1 MIFFIIHT
9 MDRDM
14 IILAAVGV
22 ISLAGIISV
31 FVLFFWSDHQRHKNK
46 RKALSDRL
54 NSLEGTLGELA
65 GRQNLTTSE
74 RATLSTEQKAAL
86 KEYDDL
92 QYENSELLD
101 STVDFFGPD
110 PSKLKAKKL
119 GKMLLLGIPLLI
131 VLGLGHYV
139 DGILGWN
146 FHGRGGPHS
155 TSILL
160 LLFVTVLLIVIK
172 LRKNRDR

>member
-1 MIFFIIHT
+1 
-9 MDRDM
+9 M

-92 QYENSELLD
+92 QYENSELL
-101 STVDFFGPD
+101 
-110 PSKLKAKKL
+110 
-119 GKMLLLGIPLLI
+119 
-131 VLGLGHYV
+131 
-139 DGILGWN
+139 
-146 FHGRGGPHS
+146 
-155 TSILL
+155 
-160 LLFVTVLLIVIK
+160 
-172 LRKNRDR
+172 

>member
-1 MIFFIIHT
+1 

-22 ISLAGIISV
+22 ISLPGIISV

-46 RKALSDRL
+46 RKALANRL
-54 NSLEGTLGELA
+54 NSLEATLGELA

-110 PSKLKAKKL
+110 PSKLKAKNL
-119 GKMLLLGIPLLI
+119 ERCCSWG
-131 VLGLGHYV
+131 Y
-139 DGILGWN
+139 
-146 FHGRGGPHS
+146 
-155 TSILL
+155 
-160 LLFVTVLLIVIK
+160 LF
-172 LRKNRDR
+172 